1 MNATFCIA
9 AARCGWDDGHFELI
23 GSSLIIDPEGH
34 IMAESQTLDDE
45 LVVAEIDLD
54 ACLYAYAALHADA
67 PFDSNL
73 AFYPLRRPGKERTFC
88 FAKHRRPEHYTA
100 IATQKG
106 VMEPAEDVS
115 VV

>member
-54 ACLYAYAALHADA
+54 ACLYAYAVLHADA

-73 AFYPLRRPGKERTFC
+73 AFLSPSQTRQGTHILLREASST
-88 FAKHRRPEHYTA
+88 
-100 IATQKG
+100 
-106 VMEPAEDVS
+106 
-115 VV
+115 

>member
-54 ACLYAYAALHADA
+54 ACLYAYAVSMPVSLN
-67 PFDSNL
+67 DSNL
-73 AFYPLRRPGKERTFC
+73 AHIPLADPARNAHFASRSTVDLKFTQQLRLRRELWNC
-88 FAKHRRPEHYTA
+88 
-100 IATQKG
+100 
-106 VMEPAEDVS
+106 
-115 VV
+115 